1 VRVERSGGEELSS
14 YARGAAGSLPRAR
27 RESASV
33 RASRSVTSIART
45 RLRLRGPT
53 SAGRRR
59 LRARASNALR
69 PAPGLTI
76 THFSSRGRLNLTRVS
91 RSTSWCIPR
100 PRRRSLCVS
109 VCFSRR
115 ARPERRRGLEICC
128 RRGGGRRSRWEE
140 SGPLTPASFGGA
152 VIARGR
158 SVRRPCSAS
167 FDAPRPAP
175 GRDTV
180 RQRSWPGGR
189 TELLDAAPLDTPE
202 EQTERWVRPRMRD
215 PHLLLL
221 DPAGPHEAR
230 SDQS

>member
-1 VRVERSGGEELSS
+1 MRVERSGGEELSS

-115 ARPERRRGLEICC
+115 AD
-128 RRGGGRRSRWEE
+128 RSDGEDSKFAAGE
-140 SGPLTPASFGGA
+140 AEGA
-152 VIARGR
+152 VRDGKSR
-158 SVRRPCSAS
+158 DLSLQRRLAEP
-167 FDAPRPAP
+167 
-175 GRDTV
+175 
-180 RQRSWPGGR
+180 
-189 TELLDAAPLDTPE
+189 
-202 EQTERWVRPRMRD
+202 
-215 PHLLLL
+215 
-221 DPAGPHEAR
+221 
-230 SDQS
+230 